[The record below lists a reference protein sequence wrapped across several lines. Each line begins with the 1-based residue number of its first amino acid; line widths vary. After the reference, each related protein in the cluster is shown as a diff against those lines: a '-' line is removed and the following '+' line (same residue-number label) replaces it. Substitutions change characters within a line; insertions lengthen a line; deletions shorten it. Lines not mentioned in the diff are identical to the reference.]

1 MFDMTRVGGGLIFV
15 IGMVGRDP
23 EGKVIPGIVPQA
35 ARSLERIEEQ
45 LRGHG
50 RDRTAIVR
58 LRFYLTDMRLW
69 PAARAE
75 IATFFG
81 ALIPPSTA
89 VGVTGLA
96 EPEML
101 IEIDAEAT
109 VA

>member
-1 MFDMTRVGGGLIFV
+1 MTRVGGGLIFV

-23 EGKVIPGIVPQA
+23 DGVVLPGIGPQT
-35 ARSLERIEEQ
+35 ARSLARIEEQ
-45 LRGHG
+45 LAAHG
-50 RDRTAIVR
+50 RDRGAVVR

-69 PAARAE
+69 PEARDQVAA
-75 IATFFG
+75 FFG
-81 ALIPPSTA
+81 TPMPPSTA

>member
-23 EGKVIPGIVPQA
+23 AGKVIPGIVPQT

-45 LRGHG
+45 LRVHK
-50 RDRTAIVR
+50 RDRSAIVR
-58 LRFYLTDMRLW
+58 LRFYVTDMRFW
-69 PAARAE
+69 PAARDE

-81 ALIPPSTA
+81 GKIPPSTA

>member
-23 EGKVIPGIVPQA
+23 QGAVIPGIVPQT

-45 LRGHG
+45 LRVHG
-50 RDRTAIVR
+50 RDRGAIVR
-58 LRFYLTDMRLW
+58 LRFYVTDMRLW

-75 IATFFG
+75 IASFFG
-81 ALIPPSTA
+81 DLIPPSTA